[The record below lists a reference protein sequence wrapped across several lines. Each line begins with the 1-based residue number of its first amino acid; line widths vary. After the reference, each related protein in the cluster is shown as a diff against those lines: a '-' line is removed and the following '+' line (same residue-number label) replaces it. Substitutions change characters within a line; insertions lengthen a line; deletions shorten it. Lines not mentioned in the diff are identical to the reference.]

1 VSSAPLL
8 LPRVPL
14 QQANGSQ
21 KSEEKEGCYCIV
33 TSALRYSVK
42 RLTHV
47 CPFQRPRFDIIDLVK
62 GLIFGLD
69 RRIAP
74 LPIPVLG
81 GHRPRNADI
90 RIQFLYSLHGVCYC
104 PQPQCLCADW
114 RLLGDSL
121 ECFHG
126 GRAETASLYSAR
138 DVECGDGTQWST
150 GSGVVTA
157 IVQRNVSDRKKL
169 SQSCRMQIL
178 RVVLVG
184 KQLCSRAALSLTDCV
199 WYASTAGLR
208 NRGTQ
213 G

>member
-1 VSSAPLL
+1 MCLVLLGSSPAFLYN
-8 LPRVPL
+8 RR
-14 QQANGSQ
+14 NGSQ
-21 KSEEKEGCYCIV
+21 NSEEKEGCYCIV

-42 RLTHV
+42 GFAHV
-47 CPFQRPRFDIIDLVK
+47 YPFHRPRGDIIDLVK

-69 RRIAP
+69 NRIAP

-81 GHRPRNADI
+81 GHRPRDANI
-90 RIQFLYSLHGVCYC
+90 RIEFVSSLHGVCYC
-104 PQPQCLCADW
+104 PQLYCLCADW

-126 GRAETASLYSAR
+126 GRAETASLYGVR

-169 SQSCRMQIL
+169 SQSCRLQIFRL
-178 RVVLVG
+178 VLVG
-184 KQLCSRAALSLTDCV
+184 RNSCV
-199 WYASTAGLR
+199 LERRYL
-208 NRGTQ
+208 
-213 G
+213 